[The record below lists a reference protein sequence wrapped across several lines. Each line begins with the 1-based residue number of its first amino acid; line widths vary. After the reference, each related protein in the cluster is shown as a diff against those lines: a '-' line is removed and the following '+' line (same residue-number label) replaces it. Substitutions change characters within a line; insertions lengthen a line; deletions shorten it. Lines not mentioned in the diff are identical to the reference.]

1 MKRLTYNKGWGP
13 DHSGGGS
20 SCAGGCLSMQEK
32 EEREEKVMIQNCVLI
47 YNSSFLTNLGKY

>member
-32 EEREEKVMIQNCVLI
+32 EEREEKVEIQNCVLI
-47 YNSSFLTNLGKY
+47 YNTPFLTNLGKY